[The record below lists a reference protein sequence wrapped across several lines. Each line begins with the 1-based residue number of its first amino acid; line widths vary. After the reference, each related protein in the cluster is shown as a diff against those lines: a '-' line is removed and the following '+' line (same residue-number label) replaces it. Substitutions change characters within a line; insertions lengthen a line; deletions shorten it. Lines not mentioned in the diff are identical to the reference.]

1 MTTNPAPV
9 RSTLHTRPIRELLVW
24 NHKHTA
30 TNVYSRDRVA
40 YRILERSGIHLRFFR
55 PHSSPLADI
64 EALFARLP
72 RPDAVW
78 VPSFRHRDV
87 AAAARYCRR
96 NALPLIFDPLI
107 SAYDK
112 QVNERAKFAATGTA
126 GRRLLRHE
134 RALFGRADI
143 VIADTTGHAEYFA
156 DILGVE
162 PERIVVLPV
171 GADESVFQFQPPR
184 AAQTPQRPQVLFF
197 GSFIGLHGVPTIIE
211 AILHYAGPPIEVR
224 LIGDGPAHADALAR
238 LGHLNHDQCLARV
251 RFENWVDLET
261 LAKRIAA
268 ADIVLGIFGT
278 SAKALRVV
286 PNKVYQAL
294 AVGRPVITADTPAYD
309 ARFRSDNGGAITFS
323 EPGNPQALA
332 QLLAEWAHEPSERET
347 RAHAARRLFDL
358 YFAESQ
364 LQAGLIHELETRD
377 WGRRL
382 VR

>member
-1 MTTNPAPV
+1 MTTNPAPL
-9 RSTLHTRPIRELLVW
+9 RGMLHTRPIREVLVW
-24 NHKHTA
+24 SHKHTA

-40 YRILERSGIHLRFFR
+40 YRILTQSGIHLRFFK

-78 VPSFRHRDV
+78 VPSFRLRDV

-112 QVNERAKFAATGTA
+112 QVNERTKVTATSAA

-143 VIADTTGHAEYFA
+143 VIADTAGHAEYFA
-156 DILGVE
+156 DTLGVD
-162 PERIVVLPV
+162 PARIVVLPV
-171 GADESVFQFQPPR
+171 GADESVFQFQPPQ
-184 AAQTPQRPQVLFF
+184 AAPAPHRTQVLFF
-197 GSFIGLHGVPTIIE
+197 GSFIGLHGVPTIVE
-211 AILHYAGPPIEVR
+211 ALLRYAGPPIEMR
-224 LIGDGPAHADALAR
+224 LIGDGPARSEAVSRLAHR
-238 LGHLNHDQCLARV
+238 DREDSPVRV
-251 RFENWVDLET
+251 RFENWVDILT
-261 LAKRIAA
+261 LAERIAD
-268 ADIVLGIFGT
+268 ADVVLGIFGT

-294 AVGRPVITADTPAYD
+294 AVGRPVITADTPAFD
-309 ARFRSDNGGAITFS
+309 ARFRTDNGCAITFS
-323 EPGNPQALA
+323 EPGNPLALA
-332 QLLAEWAHEPSERET
+332 QSLAQWAHDHGGHLA
-347 RAHAARRLFDL
+347 RAYAARRLFDL
-358 YFAESQ
+358 HFTESQ
-364 LQAGLIHELETRD
+364 LQASLIHELGARD